1 MHRSLIFL
9 DNWIG
14 KKTPSDM
21 MTKMRTALKN
31 VPYLWSMLDLRI
43 PPADPIERV
52 LNKCVTIEDL
62 RDAARVRAPR
72 PVFDFVDGAAGTE
85 RSSARALE
93 AFDRVYNHPGP
104 VGATAGIDVDLSVE
118 VFGKRQAMP
127 LVLGPTGF
135 TRLSHS
141 TGELAVARAAGA
153 AGIPYTLS
161 TPATY
166 SIEDVAGIDPR
177 PDLWFQLYVL
187 RDRALTLDLLHRAE
201 IAGYR
206 VLVLTVDTPVAG
218 DRRRDSRNGFTIPAK
233 VRFGNM
239 LRMARHPGWIKGV
252 ATSEPLDLASFP
264 LTGQGDIWSRMK
276 AVTDSNFG
284 FDEISWV
291 REVWDGPLVVKG
303 LLDPQLARRAV
314 DLGADGVVVSNH
326 GGRQLDRTV
335 APLDA
340 LGPVLDAVGADA
352 SVFLDGGV
360 REGADIAAAVA
371 FGATAVLVGRSYLY
385 GLMTAGER
393 GVQHAIDIFRTG
405 LDHHL
410 RLLGVDA
417 VMKLDQRH
425 ASLAPSPLGDA
436 VWSRF
441 DPAPLRVVP
450 QTP

>member
-1 MHRSLIFL
+1 
-9 DNWIG
+9 
-14 KKTPSDM
+14 
-21 MTKMRTALKN
+21 
-31 VPYLWSMLDLRI
+31 MLDLRF
-43 PPADPIERV
+43 PKSDPAERV
-52 LNKCVTIEDL
+52 LDRCPTIEDL
-62 RDAARVRAPR
+62 REAARVRTPR

-85 RSSARALE
+85 SGKVRALE

-104 VGATAGIDVDLSVE
+104 VGATAGIDIDLSVE
-118 VFGKRQAMP
+118 VFGKRQGVP

-135 TRLSHS
+135 TRLAH
-141 TGELAVARAAGA
+141 TAGESAVAKAAGA

-161 TPATY
+161 TPATC
-166 SIEDVAGIDPR
+166 SIEDIARIDPR

-187 RDRALTLDLLHRAE
+187 RDRALTLDLVRRAE
-201 IAGYR
+201 TEGYR

-218 DRRRDSRNGFTIPAK
+218 DRRRDSRNGFSIPAK
-233 VRFGNM
+233 VGFGSM
-239 LRMARHPGWIKGV
+239 VRMARHPGWLTGA

-264 LTGQGDIWSRMK
+264 LAGKGDMWSRLQ

-291 REVWDGPLVVKG
+291 RAAWDGPLVVKG
-303 LLDPQLARRAV
+303 ILDPQLARRAV

-340 LGPVLDAVGADA
+340 LEPIVDAVGADA

-371 FGATAVLVGRSYLY
+371 LGATAVFVGRPYLY
-385 GLMTAGER
+385 GLMAAGER
-393 GVQHAIDIFRTG
+393 GVGHAIEIFRHG

-417 VMKLDQRH
+417 VAKLDRRH
-425 ASLAPSPLGDA
+425 VTLAPSPLGD
-436 VWSRF
+436 SMSTRF
-441 DPAPLRVVP
+441 DPAAPGTVP
-450 QTP
+450 VIG